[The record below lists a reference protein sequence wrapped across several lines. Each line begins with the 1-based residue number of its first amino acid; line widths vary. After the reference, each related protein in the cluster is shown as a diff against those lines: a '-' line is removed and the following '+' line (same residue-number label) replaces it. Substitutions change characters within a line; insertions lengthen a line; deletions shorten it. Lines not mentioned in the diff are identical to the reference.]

1 MLPLNKII
9 DVADFEKCTRSE
21 ARGIDES
28 GFVLSGHEGVS
39 ADKKEVERTFSHTPH
54 CRIKMQQSIVF
65 YLMVSDHPRFVRLCL
80 RFLKELL

>member
-9 DVADFEKCTRSE
+9 DVADFEKLVTRTRSE

-54 CRIKMQQSIVF
+54 CWI
-65 YLMVSDHPRFVRLCL
+65 
-80 RFLKELL
+80 